1 MAGPEST
8 KNSIRHHVYALSKMF
23 GVDLMYDSN
32 MYAFADSLEK
42 SIGSSADTQYN
53 IHDLITRLCNDNPQ
67 YDAFLRRYEELKPR
81 NIRELSAVVYL
92 LSKLKSDDA
101 ILRSLEYPPFST
113 KSVNGQSK
121 VSTIPVGE
129 KNITHLQH
137 VNDESCTLGS
147 SSVQPVRNDSLR
159 PMFGASD
166 ELSLFSV
173 CGLGAHSSSFVQ
185 ASKNTSKKLVCSNT
199 VLPPTFPLQPEW
211 IYSRGTLWD
220 DFLSISLNSES
231 FQQLPIES
239 LSNAVQEY
247 AVVSDLLQCLQ
258 GNQGVYI
265 KPLPLSNRYA
275 VRCFKVDEKMTPALS
290 DTVNKILPV
299 CSDYSTVSRFIG
311 EKSTFEYGTVNQ
323 ALAGAMRGLLKD
335 YLILLCQLEYQ
346 YKIGQLGIVK
356 LHFFLQET
364 ATAFNQLTRL
374 VNNINTGQCS
384 GGAVLSVLYDSLRS
398 VYGVKQL
405 HDLMLYLLCSAT
417 VPFFKIL
424 QKWIYRGVISDPYK
438 EFFISAGSM
447 PNFYDP
453 DKASPSNH
461 SASFQFDRFTQN
473 YVDWAFFWEC
483 HYSLVPINLPSF
495 LEPSASKILS
505 TGKYLNVVQQCAD
518 RYELPTCEELV
529 YNKEH
534 SVFLDKI
541 DQAHLYASSLLLKL
555 MLQQKDLKEHLKSV
569 KRFFLLDQGDFI
581 VHFMDAA
588 AAELRKNSEIISQ
601 LRLNSLLELALR
613 TSTANSDPFKDSL
626 SVVIFQFDLISQIL
640 MVLRAGSEDEPD
652 NVIPIEDKNL
662 SGLEAFCLDYR
673 VGWPIDLVLNRQVMD
688 RYQMLF
694 RHLLYCKH
702 VERLLC
708 NSWILGK
715 LARKCDNLMT
725 TWFTTAF
732 LLAQRMLIFIQHFQY
747 YMSVEIIEPAWHN
760 FFKRVDKVSN
770 LDLLLDSHLHFLEV
784 CMDDCLLA
792 SPDLLS
798 LVGKLSVACVTFANF
813 IQHLAFSITG
823 VNLSSSGDND
833 QCIVYLSRHS
843 NDMERPFLHDPTP
856 SSNLGR
862 TKNDLK
868 YAPRESTTSSVESMM
883 TKVTREEFGRMSLS
897 DDMAKTVTNFDT
909 NFNRMLVELLEKIKQ
924 YAKHHSKLLSLVSR
938 LDFNEFYTE
947 FAMQYDQSER
957 SPESPGDHDKDTLVE
972 HKSVPQTNSGSD
984 NEDYI

>member
-1 MAGPEST
+1 MM
-8 KNSIRHHVYALSKMF
+8 NVF
-23 GVDLMYDSN
+23 QD
-32 MYAFADSLEK
+32 
-42 SIGSSADTQYN
+42 
-53 IHDLITRLCNDNPQ
+53 
-67 YDAFLRRYEELKPR
+67 
-81 NIRELSAVVYL
+81 
-92 LSKLKSDDA
+92 
-101 ILRSLEYPPFST
+101 
-113 KSVNGQSK
+113 
-121 VSTIPVGE
+121 
-129 KNITHLQH
+129 ITHLQH
-137 VNDESCTLGS
+137 VNDESCTQGS
-147 SSVQPVRNDSLR
+147 SSEQPVRNDSLR

-166 ELSLFSV
+166 ELSLFSA

-185 ASKNTSKKLVCSNT
+185 ASKNTSKKLVSSNT
-199 VLPPTFPLQPEW
+199 VQPPTFPLQPEW

-275 VRCFKVDEKMTPALS
+275 VRCFKVDEKMT
-290 DTVNKILPV
+290 
-299 CSDYSTVSRFIG
+299 
-311 EKSTFEYGTVNQ
+311 
-323 ALAGAMRGLLKD
+323 
-335 YLILLCQLEYQ
+335 
-346 YKIGQLGIVK
+346 
-356 LHFFLQET
+356 
-364 ATAFNQLTRL
+364 
-374 VNNINTGQCS
+374 
-384 GGAVLSVLYDSLRS
+384 
-398 VYGVKQL
+398 
-405 HDLMLYLLCSAT
+405 
-417 VPFFKIL
+417 
-424 QKWIYRGVISDPYK
+424 
-438 EFFISAGSM
+438 
-447 PNFYDP
+447 
-453 DKASPSNH
+453 
-461 SASFQFDRFTQN
+461 
-473 YVDWAFFWEC
+473 
-483 HYSLVPINLPSF
+483 
-495 LEPSASKILS
+495 
-505 TGKYLNVVQQCAD
+505 D

-541 DQAHLYASSLLLKL
+541 DQAHLYASTLLLKL

-613 TSTANSDPFKDSL
+613 TSTANSDPFKDNL

-652 NVIPIEDKNL
+652 VLPIEDKNL

-957 SPESPGDHDKDTLVE
+957 SPESPGDHEPSLDKDTLVE
-972 HKSVPQTNSGSD
+972 HKSVPQTNSESD

>member
-1 MAGPEST
+1 MM
-8 KNSIRHHVYALSKMF
+8 NVF
-23 GVDLMYDSN
+23 QD
-32 MYAFADSLEK
+32 
-42 SIGSSADTQYN
+42 
-53 IHDLITRLCNDNPQ
+53 
-67 YDAFLRRYEELKPR
+67 
-81 NIRELSAVVYL
+81 
-92 LSKLKSDDA
+92 
-101 ILRSLEYPPFST
+101 
-113 KSVNGQSK
+113 
-121 VSTIPVGE
+121 
-129 KNITHLQH
+129 ITHLQH
-137 VNDESCTLGS
+137 VNDESCTQGS
-147 SSVQPVRNDSLR
+147 SSEQPARNDSLR

-166 ELSLFSV
+166 ELSLFSP
-173 CGLGAHSSSFVQ
+173 CGVGAHSSSFVQ
-185 ASKNTSKKLVCSNT
+185 ASKNTSKKLVSSNA
-199 VLPPTFPLQPEW
+199 VQPPTFPLQPEW

-220 DFLSISLNSES
+220 DFLSISLNSE
-231 FQQLPIES
+231 
-239 LSNAVQEY
+239 
-247 AVVSDLLQCLQ
+247 

-265 KPLPLSNRYA
+265 KPLPLSSRYA

-299 CSDYSTVSRFIG
+299 CSDYSTVARFIG
-311 EKSTFEYGTVNQ
+311 VYNQSYLNMFLFAKEKSTFEYGTVNQ

-374 VNNINTGQCS
+374 VYNINTGQCS

-405 HDLMLYLLCSAT
+405 HDLMLYLLCS
-417 VPFFKIL
+417 
-424 QKWIYRGVISDPYK
+424 
-438 EFFISAGSM
+438 FFISAGST

-453 DKASPSNH
+453 DKASPNNLH

-495 LEPSASKILS
+495 LEPNASKILS

-613 TSTANSDPFKDSL
+613 TSTANSDPFKD
-626 SVVIFQFDLISQIL
+626 
-640 MVLRAGSEDEPD
+640 
-652 NVIPIEDKNL
+652 NL
-662 SGLEAFCLDYR
+662 S
-673 VGWPIDLVLNRQVMD
+673 
-688 RYQMLF
+688 
-694 RHLLYCKH
+694 
-702 VERLLC
+702 
-708 NSWILGK
+708 SWILGK

-957 SPESPGDHDKDTLVE
+957 SPESPGDHEPSLDKDTLVE
-972 HKSVPQTNSGSD
+972 HKSVPQTNSESD